1 MAGVIVVFPKPEDS
15 KSIKNLLIH
24 NGYDNVFSC
33 ATGSKAI
40 TLADTLGEGVIICG
54 YRMPDMSYT
63 DIYYNVEGRFEML
76 LVASRQKL
84 LDDDTGL
91 QWLKCLSKFEI
102 FLILLK

>member
-40 TLADTLGEGVIICG
+40 TLADTLGEGVIYVDIECRICH
-54 YRMPDMSYT
+54 
-63 DIYYNVEGRFEML
+63 I
-76 LVASRQKL
+76 
-84 LDDDTGL
+84 
-91 QWLKCLSKFEI
+91 
-102 FLILLK
+102 LISIIM